1 MQAQESLTAGH
12 SCKYVEFWR
21 LTFSCLGLKS
31 TAGTW
36 QNKTRFLFVCVCSNE
51 IKVVV
56 SSTCKTRFAARSVSY
71 GIFELKDRKVH
82 RTNTGFRKK
91 NYQNCRKKYISTCIS
106 KKKFKKIDG
115 YFSGTLKLKSS
126 TLIKKNPL
134 KTKTVVSLPI
144 ISKNR
149 RYNTQMENV
158 FITLTYF
165 FY

>member
-12 SCKYVEFWR
+12 SCKYFEFWR

-31 TAGTW
+31 TSSNW

-91 NYQNCRKKYISTCIS
+91 KLS
-106 KKKFKKIDG
+106 KLQKKI
-115 YFSGTLKLKSS
+115 YKYMNQQKE
-126 TLIKKNPL
+126 IKKNRWIFLWYFEIKIIYTNL
-134 KTKTVVSLPI
+134 KKPTK
-144 ISKNR
+144 N
-149 RYNTQMENV
+149 
-158 FITLTYF
+158 
-165 FY
+165 

>member
-12 SCKYVEFWR
+12 SCKYFEFWR

-31 TAGTW
+31 TSSTW

-91 NYQNCRKKYISTCIS
+91 NYQNCRKKYISTWIS
-106 KKKFKKIDG
+106 KKKFKKNRWIFLW
-115 YFSGTLKLKSS
+115 YFEIKIIYTNLK
-126 TLIKKNPL
+126 
-134 KTKTVVSLPI
+134 KTH
-144 ISKNR
+144 
-149 RYNTQMENV
+149 
-158 FITLTYF
+158 
-165 FY
+165 